1 VGVLINHDNKLL
13 LAQRP
18 AKKTW
23 SGWWEFPG
31 GKIERGETPIQALK
45 RELNEEIGVTVSSAE
60 KWIVRE
66 YSYDEIDVKL
76 HFFKVIDWAGQIQ
89 PQEEQLLEW
98 NNAFSPHVNPILPA
112 NELIFKAIGLP
123 DLYAI
128 TNAQEHP
135 HDFIDLVENKL
146 KEGLKLI
153 QVREKSM
160 QHKAYIDMTKAI
172 IQMAS
177 PYNARVMLNSD
188 TELAY
193 MLGADGVHLNSEQL
207 HTVSEKPINLIVSAS
222 CHNKKDINE
231 AIRKQLDFIVLSPI
245 NKTPSHPEIDGMG
258 WNWLGELLKKH
269 NMPVY
274 ALGGMKRTDIN
285 KAFDNGAIGVASQR
299 SVWLD

>member
-1 VGVLINHDNKLL
+1 MGVLINHDNKLL

-135 HDFIDLVENKL
+135 HDFIDLV
-146 KEGLKLI
+146 
-153 QVREKSM
+153 
-160 QHKAYIDMTKAI
+160 
-172 IQMAS
+172 
-177 PYNARVMLNSD
+177 
-188 TELAY
+188 
-193 MLGADGVHLNSEQL
+193 
-207 HTVSEKPINLIVSAS
+207 
-222 CHNKKDINE
+222 
-231 AIRKQLDFIVLSPI
+231 
-245 NKTPSHPEIDGMG
+245 
-258 WNWLGELLKKH
+258 
-269 NMPVY
+269 
-274 ALGGMKRTDIN
+274 
-285 KAFDNGAIGVASQR
+285 
-299 SVWLD
+299 